1 MKKMLL
7 IFMGTAL
14 FSACNND
21 TKSTETKTAGDST
34 TAVTTTAALPYTP
47 SYSSSFKMGN
57 DDYSKMIVQ
66 GSWKDWENNT
76 MDNMKSWVADTIV
89 VFHSDN
95 SMVKGV
101 DSLQARW
108 KRGRAEY
115 TTVIDTLNAVVPLY
129 STDKN
134 ENWVL
139 VWATEINTDTKGKTD
154 TEAIMETWRINKD
167 GKADLLYQYDRHTRK
182 K

>member
-14 FSACNND
+14 LSACNDD
-21 TKSTETKTAGDST
+21 TKT
-34 TAVTTTAALPYTP
+34 TATNAGEDSAAQTSSVSLPYTA

-57 DDYSKMIVQ
+57 DDHSTMIVQ

-76 MDNMKSWVADTIV
+76 MDNMKSWAADTIV
-89 VFHSDN
+89 AYQSDN
-95 SMVKGV
+95 TMVKGV

-108 KRGRAEY
+108 KRYRSDY
-115 TTVIDTLNAVVPLY
+115 TSVIDTLHSVVPLY
-129 STDKN
+129 STDKK

-139 VWATEINTDTKGKTD
+139 VWVKEINVDKKGKTD
-154 TEAIMETWRINKD
+154 TVEVMETWRLNKD
-167 GKADLLYQYDRHTRK
+167 GKADLVLQYDRHARK

>member
-1 MKKMLL
+1 MLL

-14 FSACNND
+14 LTGCNND
-21 TKSTETKTAGDST
+21 TKSTEPAGADST
-34 TAVTTTAALPYTP
+34 AAKPAAALPYTA

-57 DDYSKMIVQ
+57 ADYSSIIAQ

-76 MDNMKSWVADTIV
+76 MDNMRSWVADTIV
-89 VFHSDN
+89 AFQSDN
-95 SMVKGV
+95 KMIRGV
-101 DSLQARW
+101 DSLQANW
-108 KRGRAEY
+108 KRGRAGY
-115 TTVIDTLNAVVPLY
+115 TKVIDTLNAVMPVY
-129 STDKN
+129 STDKK

-154 TEAIMETWRINKD
+154 TVAVMETWRINKD
-167 GKADLLYQYDRHTRK
+167 GKADLVYQYDRHARK

>member
-14 FSACNND
+14 LSACNND
-21 TKSTETKTAGDST
+21 TKTAETKTNEDSA
-34 TAVTTTAALPYTP
+34 AVTPGSKLPYTP

-57 DDYSKMIVQ
+57 DDYSTMIVQ

-76 MDNMKSWVADTIV
+76 MDNMKSWAADTIV
-89 VFHSDN
+89 AFQSDN
-95 SMVKGV
+95 TMYKGV
-101 DSLQARW
+101 DSLQAHW
-108 KRGRAEY
+108 KKGRAEY
-115 TTVIDTLNAVVPLY
+115 TSVIDTLNAVVPLY
-129 STDKN
+129 STDKK

-139 VWATEINTDTKGKTD
+139 VWVTEINTDKKGKTD
-154 TEAIMETWRINKD
+154 TVAVMETWRINKD
-167 GKADLLYQYDRHTRK
+167 GKADLVYQYDRHARK